1 MQKQPFI
8 VLDGKECG
16 TMFVLAIVVQL
27 LLIYA
32 SPELVMF
39 AEKIG
44 RRLKLN
50 LGVAALALTLAA
62 YAYFWLNF
70 WPMMNSLGVN
80 LTLGTCQIGSLY
92 VAVACL
98 RKLHES
104 DDKSP
109 IAL

>member
-1 MQKQPFI
+1 
-8 VLDGKECG
+8 
-16 TMFVLAIVVQL
+16 MFVLAIMVQL

-32 SPELVMF
+32 SPELVML

-62 YAYFWLNF
+62 YAYFWLRF
-70 WPMMNSLGVN
+70 EPLMNNLGVN
-80 LTLGTCQIGSLY
+80 LTLGACQLGSLY

-104 DDKSP
+104 DDKSS
-109 IAL
+109 IAP